1 MICDA
6 SENVGQIG
14 LRIDAGHLRRF
25 DDGVD
30 TRGARSA
37 GIGATEEVIFAAENW
52 RSHAALGGVVAH
64 FQSTVCQVA
73 QQRVPSCE
81 GVADSSGERALA
93 ADPFQGALEEL
104 LQLVQ
109 PRPGVLDARGQ
120 ASIRRLSANLV
131 SMTNRAAIRSSAS
144 SAIGEAEVW

>member
-6 SENVGQIG
+6 CENVGQIG

-30 TRGARSA
+30 TSGALSA

-64 FQSTVCQVA
+64 FQPAVCQVA

-109 PRPGVLDARGQ
+109 SRPGVLDARGQ
-120 ASIRRLSANLV
+120 ASIRRLSANAGLDDKQGGD
-131 SMTNRAAIRSSAS
+131 ALHAS
-144 SAIGEAEVW
+144 RAIGEAEA